1 MMVGDSQVEALQVGC
16 RCASGAYQIQG
27 VAFGMGGIMD
37 MLFKIEAVQKCQE
50 VRGKRAAG

>member
-1 MMVGDSQVEALQVGC
+1 MVGDSQVEALQVGC
-16 RCASGAYQIQG
+16 SCASGTYQIQG

-50 VRGKRAAG
+50 VRGKCATG